1 MPDGDRFERSLHGR
15 GWRKAY
21 RMACN
26 NEPFTLL
33 GDALMTAVAAA
44 LRGPLACAS
53 LPLVRDAVCNALQE
67 KALSRQLNFGDRPLA
82 DPYKLLADALAQILA
97 TDSNALPTQLAAK
110 AAQTVYLEHHL
121 QRTPATSEQVQNRLA
136 ELFVEWVVRHQC
148 LARVREP
155 VAEKCGRTAEAQ
167 MAYEENL
174 FIHLAGPSRKMLAP
188 VFRSDGAS
196 TVRAPRRSTPQRRM
210 TLDELGQGIPVLEV

>member
-1 MPDGDRFERSLHGR
+1 MPDGDRFERSLFGK

-26 NEPFTLL
+26 NEPFTLF

-53 LPLVRDAVCNALQE
+53 LPLVRDAISNALRE

-82 DPYKLLADALAQILA
+82 DPYRLLSDGLAQILA
-97 TDSNALPTQLAAK
+97 ADSNALPTQLAAK
-110 AAQTVYLEHHL
+110 AAQTVYLEYHL
-121 QRTPATSEQVQNRLA
+121 QRSSATSEQIQNRLA
-136 ELFVEWVVRHQC
+136 EIFVEWVVRHQF

-155 VAEKCGRTAEAQ
+155 VAEKNGRSAEAQ
-167 MAYEENL
+167 IAYEDNL
-174 FIHLAGPSRKMLAP
+174 FMHLAEASRKMLAP
-188 VFRSDGAS
+188 VFRTDGAA
-196 TVRAPRRSTPQRRM
+196 TVRAPRRSTPQRKM